1 MCNRPSTAYEN
12 ILFALQTDY
21 LLGARGG
28 RLPGGRRREE
38 QRGSGGAGADEA
50 AVGVCRRAHGGP
62 LWGARRRRARGW
74 RARGG
79 RARAESERAGRAQRT
94 RRAGTG
100 VRAVRAS

>member
-1 MCNRPSTAYEN
+1 VCNRPSTTYEN
-12 ILFALQTDY
+12 IPFSFLSDY
-21 LLGARGG
+21 LLGAGRG
-28 RLPGGRRREE
+28 RLRGGRRREE
-38 QRGSGGAGADEA
+38 QRGSGGGGADKA
-50 AVGVCRRAHGGP
+50 AVGVCGRARGGP